1 MIWLELTLFDKIT
14 LIVLQFHTMKL
25 KFPSSI
31 KFVHLIWPP
40 QPRVQLKI
48 NIILIAKVNK
58 IRKINFVPKKA
69 TSSLLSSCFFPA
81 NFLPKTSAFYRVVV
95 WFVFKIAS
103 TVFFLGWCTNLT
115 VIFQNKKIK
124 SPWRSRFGL
133 DKLLHTCRRLSVV
146 VVVNIDR
153 ECNKSVR
160 HPIKVIS
167 GFGDDIILM
176 ITGSGFNA
184 KCLFWGLG
192 EFFGGKMKLPF
203 DRH

>member
-1 MIWLELTLFDKIT
+1 
-14 LIVLQFHTMKL
+14 MKL

-58 IRKINFVPKKA
+58 IKKINFVPKKA

-103 TVFFLGWCTNLT
+103 TLLFFLGWCTNLT